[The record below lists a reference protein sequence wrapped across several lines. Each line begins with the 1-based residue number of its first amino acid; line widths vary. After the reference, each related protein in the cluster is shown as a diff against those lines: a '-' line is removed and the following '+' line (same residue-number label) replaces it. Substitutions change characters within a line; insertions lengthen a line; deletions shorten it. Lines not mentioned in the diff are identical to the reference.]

1 MPTIE
6 EINAAVDRDI
16 YRSSFDADQA
26 AEPGSKA
33 DLERFFKKVG
43 CTEEHALTSK
53 HLEWGWKD
61 LDKRDGAALA
71 HVIRNN
77 QTCITLDLFVNEIY
91 EAGVLVGH
99 ALKDNT
105 RLKTIDLQQGQIGV
119 EGGRAIADALR
130 VNGTLMN
137 LKLCTPPYA
146 DRTRGTRL
154 RLTHA
159 RFPPPWRQTTT
170 V

>member
-1 MPTIE
+1 MMAARNRRKEAERKKKERE
-6 EINAAVDRDI
+6 EAKKRREKIAARGTAGGCAKQLRTLYVDGCEHVTNA
-16 YRSSFDADQA
+16 FAD
-26 AEPGSKA
+26 
-33 DLERFFKKVG
+33 
-43 CTEEHALTSK
+43 
-53 HLEWGWKD
+53 
-61 LDKRDGAALA
+61 
-71 HVIRNN
+71 
-77 QTCITLDLFVNEIY
+77 
-91 EAGVLVGH
+91 VLPK
-99 ALKDNT
+99 LCM